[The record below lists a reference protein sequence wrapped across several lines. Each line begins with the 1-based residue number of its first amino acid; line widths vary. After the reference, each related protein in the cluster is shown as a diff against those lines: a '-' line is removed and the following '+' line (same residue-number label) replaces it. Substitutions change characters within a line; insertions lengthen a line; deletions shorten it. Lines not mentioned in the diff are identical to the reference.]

1 MTDGASTGEVRTDD
15 VVSAAAAGPGPGSL
29 PRIPPRP
36 VEDWTDE
43 VDQALSVLRAGGAPA
58 PDPSSRPRS
67 NILGIYAWHPAMI
80 RGWMPFSNHLR
91 HSTLSDRIREMVII
105 RTTWL
110 GFGEYEWA
118 QHVRMSRAGGFL
130 TDAELDALSQGPD
143 AGQWSAGDAAVV
155 RAADELSTLK
165 NITDA
170 TWAELEQQFDRRQLI
185 DLVFT
190 AGTYDMHCAAF
201 NALRLQL
208 EPGMI
213 GFPEHH
219 RREG

>member
-1 MTDGASTGEVRTDD
+1 MSSHVGSGA
-15 VVSAAAAGPGPGSL
+15 
-29 PRIPPRP
+29 RIPPRP
-36 VEDWTDE
+36 VEDWTSE
-43 VDQALSVLRAGGAPA
+43 VDDALSVLRAGPA
-58 PDPSSRPRS
+58 SATPAGPSTRPRS

-91 HSTLSDRIREMVII
+91 HSTLSDRIREMIII

-130 TDAELDALSQGPD
+130 TDAELDALSAGPD
-143 AGQWSAGDAAVV
+143 AREWSPEDAAVV

-165 NITDA
+165 NITDP
-170 TWAELEQQFDRRQLI
+170 TWAALEQQFDRQQLI

-201 NALRLQL
+201 NALGLQL
-208 EPGMI
+208 EEGMT

-219 RREG
+219 RRGA